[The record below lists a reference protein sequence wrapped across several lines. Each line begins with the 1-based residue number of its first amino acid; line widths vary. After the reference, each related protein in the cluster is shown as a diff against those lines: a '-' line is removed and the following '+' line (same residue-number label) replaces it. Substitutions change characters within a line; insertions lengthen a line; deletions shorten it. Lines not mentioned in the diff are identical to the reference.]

1 LEHHGR
7 QGASGGLACDLIGFG
22 LGRFTRSLGLYSDLN
37 RVGAGVDSR
46 VARADAATE
55 VPRSE
60 PVRGVAEGSFVSG
73 SEHKADILVVD
84 DESGVRRMICEA
96 LGVGPHRCAE
106 VGDATAA
113 YDLVCRK
120 HFDVLISD
128 VAMPGMTGLELL
140 DKVVAVQPECRV
152 ILITGVGSSEWA
164 KESIRR
170 GAFDYIE
177 KPFDLHG
184 LRRVVMEA
192 LEGSIA
198 SAAEG
203 VDAGKERRGEAV
215 ARVDGLTG
223 LLTHRSFFDELSR
236 LRALCRRHSHPLT
249 VAVVDVDIFRELNL
263 RHGHGIGDL
272 VLREMGVKLRR
283 VVRDSDVLARFGGD
297 EFALAMPETTVEQA
311 RVMAERVRGVL
322 RDLPAS
328 LPSDA
333 GAPTVS
339 IGLAESQSGFIESE
353 SDLVNR
359 ALEAVQAGKR
369 LGRDQIVVWEDIA
382 QQDAPPLEAD
392 EGSLE
397 QMRERFSHIHQQLK
411 QAYLESTR
419 ALVAAVEAK
428 EPYTERHSMA
438 VALYAE
444 GIARIMGLSGD
455 QIASIRT
462 AAMLHDVGK
471 IGIPDSIL
479 NKPGPLTESE
489 YALVKRHTVMAAQIL
504 EHTSFLRSEL
514 PIIVHHHEWWDGSG
528 YPEGLVGEA
537 IPLGARI
544 LHVADAMDAMFS
556 VRSYKE
562 SFDLERVIEELR
574 QESGRQFDPTVA
586 NAAVAWLERNPDQ
599 VVQSGS
605 HPSAVAVEG

>member
-1 LEHHGR
+1 
-7 QGASGGLACDLIGFG
+7 
-22 LGRFTRSLGLYSDLN
+22 
-37 RVGAGVDSR
+37 
-46 VARADAATE
+46 
-55 VPRSE
+55 
-60 PVRGVAEGSFVSG
+60 VSG

-84 DESGVRRMICEA
+84 DEAGVRRMICES
-96 LGVGPHRCAE
+96 LSIGLHRCTEAE
-106 VGDATAA
+106 DATQA

-128 VAMPGMTGLELL
+128 MAMPGMTGLELL

-164 KESIRR
+164 KESIKR
-170 GAFDYIE
+170 GAFDYLE
-177 KPFDLHG
+177 KPFNLQDL
-184 LRRVVMEA
+184 RQVVTEA
-192 LEGSIA
+192 LKGRVAAGSV
-198 SAAEG
+198 G
-203 VDAGKERRGEAV
+203 PDKGRERRPEAV

-223 LLTHRSFFDELSR
+223 LLTHRSFFDELTR
-236 LRALCRRHSHPLT
+236 LRALCRRHSHPLA
-249 VAVVDVDIFRELNL
+249 VAVIDVDVFGELNL

-272 VLREMGVKLRR
+272 VLREIGSKLRR

-297 EFALAMPETTVEQA
+297 EFALAMPETTADQA
-311 RVMAERVRGVL
+311 RVMADRVRGVL
-322 RDLPAS
+322 RDLPMS

-333 GAPTVS
+333 GTPTVS

-353 SDLVNR
+353 SDLVSR
-359 ALEAVQAGKR
+359 ALQAVQAGKR
-369 LGRDQIVVWEDIA
+369 QGRDQIMVWEEIA
-382 QQDAPPLEAD
+382 QQDAPPLEVD

-444 GIARIMGLSGD
+444 GIARVMGLTGA

-479 NKPGPLTESE
+479 NKPGPLTEGE

-528 YPEGLVGEA
+528 YPEGLAGEA

-556 VRSYKE
+556 VRSYKQ
-562 SFDLERVIEELR
+562 SFGLERVIAELR
-574 QESGRQFDPTVA
+574 QESARQFDPIVA
-586 NAAVAWLERNPDQ
+586 EAAIAWLERNPDQ
-599 VVQSGS
+599 IVQSGAQ
-605 HPSAVAVEG
+605 PSLVTAES

>member
-1 LEHHGR
+1 M
-7 QGASGGLACDLIGFG
+7 S
-22 LGRFTRSLGLYSDLN
+22 RSDY
-37 RVGAGVDSR
+37 
-46 VARADAATE
+46 
-55 VPRSE
+55 
-60 PVRGVAEGSFVSG
+60 
-73 SEHKADILVVD
+73 KADILVVD
-84 DESGVRRMICEA
+84 DEPGVRRMVCEA
-96 LGVGPHRCAE
+96 LGAGMHRCAE
-106 VGDATAA
+106 VEDAIKA

-128 VAMPGMTGLELL
+128 MAMPGMTGLELL

-152 ILITGVGSSEWA
+152 ILITGVGSVEWA
-164 KESIRR
+164 KESIKR

-177 KPFDLHG
+177 KPFDLHD
-184 LRRVVMEA
+184 LRQVVAEA
-192 LEGSIA
+192 LRGRVAAGSGGID
-198 SAAEG
+198 G
-203 VDAGKERRGEAV
+203 GKELRAEAV

-223 LLTHRSFFDELSR
+223 LLTHRSFFDELAR
-236 LRALCRRHSHPLT
+236 LRALCRRHSHPLA
-249 VAVVDVDIFRELNL
+249 VAVIDVDVFGELNL

-272 VLREMGVKLRR
+272 VLREMGAKLRR

-297 EFALAMPETTVEQA
+297 EFALAMPETTVDQA
-311 RVMAERVRGVL
+311 RVMAERVRRAL
-322 RDLPAS
+322 RDLPLS

-359 ALEAVQAGKR
+359 AIQAVHAGKR
-369 LGRDQIVVWEDIA
+369 QGRDQIVVWEEIT

-392 EGSLE
+392 QGSLA

-444 GIARIMGLSGD
+444 GIARIMGLGGD
-455 QIASIRT
+455 QIAGIRT

-479 NKPGPLTESE
+479 NKPGPLTDSE

-504 EHTSFLRSEL
+504 EHTSFLRNEL

-528 YPEGLVGEA
+528 YPEGLAGEA

-556 VRSYKE
+556 VRSYKQ
-562 SFDLERVIEELR
+562 SFGLERVIGELR
-574 QESGRQFDPTVA
+574 QESARQFDPIVA
-586 NAAVAWLERNPDQ
+586 EAAIAWLERNPDQ
-599 VVQSGS
+599 IVQSGARQ
-605 HPSAVAVEG
+605 PSLVAAEG

>member
-1 LEHHGR
+1 MSRPEH
-7 QGASGGLACDLIGFG
+7 
-22 LGRFTRSLGLYSDLN
+22 
-37 RVGAGVDSR
+37 
-46 VARADAATE
+46 E
-55 VPRSE
+55 
-60 PVRGVAEGSFVSG
+60 
-73 SEHKADILVVD
+73 ADILVVD
-84 DESGVRRMICEA
+84 DEPGVRQMVCEA
-96 LGVGPHRCAE
+96 LSEGLYRCSE
-106 VGDATAA
+106 VEDAVKA

-128 VAMPGMTGLELL
+128 MAMPGMTGLELL

-152 ILITGVGSSEWA
+152 ILITGVGSIDWA
-164 KESIRR
+164 KESIKR

-177 KPFDLHG
+177 KPFNLRD
-184 LRRVVMEA
+184 LRRVVTEA
-192 LEGSIA
+192 LKGRAVTGSGGID
-198 SAAEG
+198 G
-203 VDAGKERRGEAV
+203 GKELRADAV

-223 LLTHRSFFDELSR
+223 LLTHRSFFDELAR
-236 LRALCRRHSHPLT
+236 LRALCRRHSHPLA
-249 VAVVDVDIFRELNL
+249 VAVIDVDVFGELNL

-272 VLREMGVKLRR
+272 VLREMGAKLRR

-297 EFALAMPETTVEQA
+297 EFALAMPETTVDQA
-311 RVMAERVRGVL
+311 RVMAERVRGAL
-322 RDLPAS
+322 RDLPVS
-328 LPSDA
+328 LPRDA
-333 GAPTVS
+333 RAPTVS

-359 ALEAVQAGKR
+359 AIQAVQAGKR
-369 LGRDQIVVWEDIA
+369 QGRDQIVAWEEIT

-392 EGSLE
+392 RGSLA

-444 GIARIMGLSGD
+444 GIARIMGLSGS

-471 IGIPDSIL
+471 IGIPDSVL
-479 NKPGPLTESE
+479 NKPGPLTDGE

-528 YPEGLVGEA
+528 YPEGLAGEA

-556 VRSYKE
+556 VRSYKQ
-562 SFDLERVIEELR
+562 SFGVERVIAELR
-574 QESGRQFDPTVA
+574 QESARQFDPIVA
-586 NAAVAWLERNPDQ
+586 EAAIAWLERNPDQ
-599 VVQSGS
+599 IVQSGGQ
-605 HPSAVAVEG
+605 PSLVAAES